1 MKKLEDNMDQRPIG
15 VFDSGLG
22 GLTVLKELRK
32 VLPGEDFIYFGDTG
46 RVPYGSRSE
55 ETIIKYARQDMRFL
69 KTFDIKAVLVACCTV
84 SSLWKDI
91 ESEFNMPSV
100 SVVAPSARHASETTS
115 NGRIGVIGTSATI
128 KSRAFEKELNDL
140 HPNAE
145 ILSVAC
151 PLFVPLVENGRII
164 PGDTVIETV
173 AKEYLEPFHDFGCD
187 TLILGCTHYP
197 LLERIV
203 SKILPGVRLINVGVS
218 SSDKLKLILSENGL
232 LSDREVNGSV
242 DYFVSDDTGNFSEL
256 ASLFLEQNISND
268 VRKIDIDKF

>member
-1 MKKLEDNMDQRPIG
+1 MDRRPIG

-22 GLTVLKELRK
+22 GLTVLKELHR

-46 RVPYGSRSE
+46 RVPYGSRSR

-84 SSLWKDI
+84 SSLWKEI
-91 ESEFNMPSV
+91 ESEFNLPSV
-100 SVVAPSARHASETTS
+100 SVVAPSARHAAESTT
-115 NGRIGVIGTSATI
+115 NGRIGVIGTMATVN
-128 KSRAFEKELNDL
+128 SRAFETELYKLD
-140 HPNAE
+140 PNAE
-145 ILSVAC
+145 VMSIAC
-151 PLFVPLVENGRII
+151 PLFVPLVENGRVT

-173 AKEYLEPFHDFGCD
+173 AGEYLEPFRDFGCD

-197 LLERIV
+197 LLERII
-203 SKILPGVRLINVGVS
+203 SEILPGVRLINPGVS
-218 SSDKLKLILSENGL
+218 SSDKLKHILGESGL
-232 LSDREVNGSV
+232 LTAGKAGGST

-256 ASLFLEQNISND
+256 ASLFMEQNISNN